1 MNLNAAECGF
11 SRIYRPLLPNLHL
24 HTYSAMRNCGG
35 PDIWRERTY
44 RGGLVGRGSLIVLVV
59 MILIYYTN

>member
-1 MNLNAAECGF
+1 MLRNVDSLGYTDLCYLTYTY
-11 SRIYRPLLPNLHL
+11 I

-44 RGGLVGRGSLIVLVV
+44 RGGLVGRGSVIVLVV